1 MYLEYFLMQ
10 QIALR
15 VNRVENDVKTLD
27 DSRC

>member
-1 MYLEYFLMQ
+1 MYLEYFSMQ